1 MTVVAHHMIQTI
13 QAALQARSALFDAR
27 HSAGIRLFNGYTE
40 GCPGLVI
47 DLYARTLLIFN
58 QADPSAEFEPM
69 LLLLRHWLLEQLPWL
84 QAVVV
89 KTRHAED
96 ADSRRGVLVHGD
108 QPAREITEHGVR
120 YAVNLTLNQDAS
132 LYLDTRNLRDWLKRM
147 LKGKHVLN
155 AFAYTGSLGAA
166 ARAGG
171 AASVIQLDL
180 SAKFLSL
187 ARQTYSLNGFEVRSQ
202 DFLAGDFFR
211 QVSRLKE
218 SGALFDCVILDPPF
232 FSVTP
237 AGRVDLTAENA
248 RLINKVR
255 PLVAHNGWLVA
266 VNNALFVSGSAYL
279 ESLHDLGNNG
289 YLRLEEIISVPLDVT
304 GYPETVQEP
313 HYPADPAPF
322 NHPTKIAV
330 LRVQRKDQAEAVIGG
345 DQS

>member
-1 MTVVAHHMIQTI
+1 MTVIAQNSIHTI
-13 QAALQARSALFDAR
+13 QAAVQARSGLIDSRHTAAL
-27 HSAGIRLFNGYTE
+27 RLFNGYTE
-40 GCPGLVI
+40 GCPGLII
-47 DLYARTLLIFN
+47 DLYGRTLLIFN
-58 QADPSAEFEPM
+58 QADLPAELEP
-69 LLLLRHWLLEQLPWL
+69 LILLLRHWLLERLPWV

-96 ADSRRGVLVHGD
+96 ADSRRGVLVYGE
-108 QPAREITEHGVR
+108 QPDREISEHGVR

-132 LYLDTRNLRDWLKRM
+132 LYLDTRNLRDWLRRS
-147 LKGKHVLN
+147 LRGKVVLN
-155 AFAYTGSLGAA
+155 TFAYTGSLGAA
-166 ARAGG
+166 ALAGG
-171 AASVIQLDL
+171 AARVVQLDL

-187 ARQTYSLNGFEVRSQ
+187 ARQTYALNGFEVRSQ

-211 QVSRLKE
+211 QAARLKD

-237 AGRVDLTAENA
+237 AGRVDLAAEAA

-279 ESLHDLGNNG
+279 DLLRELISGG
-289 YLRLEEIISVPLDVT
+289 YLQQEEMIPVPLDVT
-304 GYPETVQEP
+304 GYPETVQSQ

-330 LRVQRKDQAEAVIGG
+330 LRVQRKDQATAAA
-345 DQS
+345 

>member
-1 MTVVAHHMIQTI
+1 MTVVAQHTIHTI
-13 QAALQARSALFDAR
+13 QAAVQARSALFDAR

-40 GCPGLVI
+40 GCPGLIV

-58 QADPSAEFEPM
+58 QADPPTELEPM
-69 LLLLRHWLLEQLPWL
+69 LLLLHHWLLEQLPWV

-96 ADSRRGVLVHGD
+96 ADSRRGVLAHGD
-108 QPAREITEHGVR
+108 QPTREITEHGVR

-132 LYLDTRNLRDWLKRM
+132 LYLDTRNLRDWLKRT
-147 LKGKHVLN
+147 LKGKQVLN

-166 ARAGG
+166 ALAGG
-171 AASVIQLDL
+171 AARVIQLDL

-211 QVSRLKE
+211 QVARLKE

-237 AGRVDLTAENA
+237 AGRVDLTAEAA

-266 VNNALFVSGSAYL
+266 VNNALFVSGSEYL
-279 ESLHDLGNNG
+279 DSLRELGSNG
-289 YLRLEEIISVPLDVT
+289 YLQLEEMIPVPLDVT
-304 GYPETVQEP
+304 GYPETVHKP
-313 HYPADPAPF
+313 LYPADPAPF

-330 LRVQRKDQAEAVIGG
+330 LRVVRKDQATAVIGI
-345 DQS
+345 DQ